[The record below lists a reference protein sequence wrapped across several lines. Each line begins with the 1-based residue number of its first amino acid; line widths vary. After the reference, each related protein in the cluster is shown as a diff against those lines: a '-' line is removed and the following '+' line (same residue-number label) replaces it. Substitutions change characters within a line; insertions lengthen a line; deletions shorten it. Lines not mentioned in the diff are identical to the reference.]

1 MEKIWDKLQE
11 ELKFYMHRNSFKSVV
26 LGLSGGLDSALT
38 AVLSADALGGANV
51 TAVMMKTKFTS
62 DLSLRIAR
70 EISKLNSLNYLELD
84 IEPLVQK
91 QTAFLQGI
99 VSEPLKDVVL
109 QNIQARLRGQL
120 LMAYSNQTGDLVLA
134 CSNKSEILTGYCTL
148 YGDTA
153 GGLAP
158 IGSLYKTTIF
168 KLAHYR
174 NTLSKALPD
183 AVISRAPSAE
193 LKPNQKDADSLPPYE
208 VLDPLLNMLYD
219 QKLSPDEAL
228 SCGADRQM
236 VERVQTLIQKSAFK
250 RRQLPEALEI

>member
-99 VSEPLKDVVL
+99 VSEQSVLYAIYL
-109 QNIQARLRGQL
+109 QNARKFASAHSR
-120 LMAYSNQTGDLVLA
+120 
-134 CSNKSEILTGYCTL
+134 
-148 YGDTA
+148 
-153 GGLAP
+153 
-158 IGSLYKTTIF
+158 TTVNGIF
-168 KLAHYR
+168 K
-174 NTLSKALPD
+174 
-183 AVISRAPSAE
+183 
-193 LKPNQKDADSLPPYE
+193 PN
-208 VLDPLLNMLYD
+208 
-219 QKLSPDEAL
+219 
-228 SCGADRQM
+228 G
-236 VERVQTLIQKSAFK
+236 
-250 RRQLPEALEI
+250 